1 MGVPA
6 KDVAGLLTACLEEE
20 MTMTNAIEIGRFI
33 GLAIAA
39 DVNRLKLP
47 RNWTGLDP
55 QDGDQLMSAGIDPG
69 TPAWDAAEEAAEAAY
84 REIIR

>member
-1 MGVPA
+1 M
-6 KDVAGLLTACLEEE
+6 
-20 MTMTNAIEIGRFI
+20 NAIEIGTRI
-33 GLAIAA
+33 GRAIAA

-55 QDGDQLMSAGIDPG
+55 QDGDQLLAAGIDYG

-84 REIIR
+84 REEMRRAE